1 MLNYIIR
8 RLVIA
13 FFLLIGVGIVSFVV
27 IQLPPGDF
35 ASNYKYYL
43 INQAGMSEA
52 EADRAAQIVRERY
65 DLDKPLPTQFF
76 LWIKGMVTEGK
87 FGYSFSYRTDVGVL
101 IADRLPKTLLLALL
115 AHGISTIVGVGLGI
129 FRRAAQVWLLGQ
141 PDFCD
146 GFCFHIRAALLTGV
160 NHLVYAGVYL

>member
-43 INQAGMSEA
+43 INQAGMSED

-87 FGYSFSYRTDVGVL
+87 FGYSFAYRTDVGVL

-115 AHGISTIVGVGLGI
+115 AHGISTVVGVGLGI
-129 FRRAAQVWLLGQ
+129 LSRRASMAFG
-141 PDFCD
+141 
-146 GFCFHIRAALLTGV
+146 IT
-160 NHLVYAGVYL
+160 